1 MFAGK
6 LVITIRLE
14 YEWAAS
20 ELPFHIPI
28 WNAVR
33 KESKGNIVECYLT
46 KEVEVVNGNR
56 QLVFTEG
63 IYKILSMY
71 VLRRPSIYRT
81 VMSSD
86 GLKSYSSSR
95 RQRIK
100 RSIS

>member
-20 ELPFHIPI
+20 ELPFHIPN

-56 QLVFTEG
+56 
-63 IYKILSMY
+63 KIFQKGY
-71 VLRRPSIYRT
+71 DRT
-81 VMSSD
+81 HIF
-86 GLKSYSSSR
+86 R
-95 RQRIK
+95 HIFIK
-100 RSIS
+100 QTAKN